1 MPCTCRIWHEAL
13 VKCQDSCLIYMGYLF
28 SLVMCYG
35 IPLDVH
41 TALPPVPVNNLRPAR
56 IRPRLY
62 NPNPNNVPHP
72 VLPHAMA
79 LSRCSRRPFTTPCS
93 VRGRSRGYHDEIFGF
108 RKSREYVF
116 PDCALPLFAGALIC
130 LLITLSCMHRYPCPI
145 GEPRRQR
152 IVTAL
157 C

>member
-1 MPCTCRIWHEAL
+1 MRLSSSARIVASRRSYL
-13 VKCQDSCLIYMGYLF
+13 CGRSAGVNDIY
-28 SLVMCYG
+28 SH
-35 IPLDVH
+35 VH

-116 PDCALPLFAGALIC
+116 PDCALPLFAGALIR